1 MDDRTDRELLDL
13 RIEVPEGVVMR
24 DFAEQTV
31 ALNLGSGSYHGLN
44 KVAARM
50 LERLQETGSGA
61 AIVEPLA
68 QEFGQPEDVIAKDLA
83 NLLRG
88 LLERGLVRERGED
101 GSAG

>member
-1 MDDRTDRELLDL
+1 VDERTDSQLLDL
-13 RIEVPEGVVMR
+13 RIEMPDGVVMR

-50 LERLQETGSGA
+50 LERLQEAGRGA
-61 AIVEPLA
+61 DIVEPLA
-68 QEFGQPEDVIAKDLA
+68 QEFGQPEDVIRTDLA
-83 NLLRG
+83 GLLRG
-88 LLERGLVRERGED
+88 LLERGLVRERGEG